1 VAHTVFGNEYE
12 YANRVVPSVDDED
25 YADDEDIADSGSGD
39 DGVVERE
46 ALTLVPGTQT
56 IHAEH
61 LDTLPKWATVNEADK
76 PMSEQKGRIRVNPEC
91 VLFCRLRR
99 PNENFGIY
107 NRGYIVCIGRVTL
120 ATHLRFDWPMPVPA
134 HL

>member
-1 VAHTVFGNEYE
+1 MYGNE
-12 YANRVVPSVDDED
+12 YANRVVPSDDED

-56 IHAEH
+56 IRAEN
-61 LDTLPKWATVNEADK
+61 LDTLPKWATMNEADK
-76 PMSEQKGRIRVNPEC
+76 PMSKQEGRLLVDPQC
-91 VLFCRLRR
+91 VLLCRLSR
-99 PNENFGIY
+99 PNENIVIFD
-107 NRGYIVCIGRVTL
+107 RGYTACYGRVTL
-120 ATHLRFDWPMPVPA
+120 ATHLRFNWPMPVPA